1 LFGAEPRAQELPA
14 QIAIAVELVQRVKQ
28 VQQVYRGALPVA
40 DGEWCVAMS
49 AGSSRVFRWP
59 ERARREW
66 WRA

>member
-1 LFGAEPRAQELPA
+1 LVAEPRAQELPA
-14 QIAIAVELVQRVKQ
+14 QIAIALELVQP

-59 ERARREW
+59 ERARR
-66 WRA
+66 A